1 MQRQQKRPENLNV
14 GIYCRLS
21 KDDGN
26 LGVSGSIQNQ
36 REFLTDYVI
45 KNGWNL
51 VNIYIDDG
59 YSGTN
64 FDRPGFQKLISDVER
79 KKINCVITKD
89 LSRLGRNYVKSGY
102 YIEEYF
108 PRNNIRYIAVNDNYD
123 TEIEAN
129 NDFGPFKNIINEWY
143 AKDISKK
150 VKFSLHA
157 MQKRGD
163 PKRVAHV
170 LYGYMQD
177 QNGVRIP
184 DPVTGPVI
192 RKIFEIYVETKSTLR
207 VVEYLKEN
215 KIYCPAYHQYTVSGY
230 MKHIFDNCD
239 EERKYKWN
247 NNVVRSIIS
256 NQEYLGHYITHKQER
271 LSFKLK
277 ITRRCEETYL
287 FKNKYEPLVTEELFL
302 AANKIK
308 DVYREKFKEKDDNIF
323 QKLLYCETCGKRLC
337 FHVKDYI
344 KSDYSKARY
353 YCRNNACSEHAYIPK
368 VLITEIVT
376 KEIKSICEYILSN
389 KDAFVRFAI
398 NYTNDEE
405 LQKQVIEQNNNEA
418 LLEKKAKLEKYIE
431 GAFKAKLEGD
441 LTEDMYHNI
450 VTGYKNELSQIIQ
463 KLSFQAP
470 VEKFVDYENE
480 ARYFIESLE
489 SIADF
494 DELTT
499 DIVATFCD
507 AIYVK
512 TIKENRVAKEYKVRI
527 CFGPLDD
534 CIKGFLNHEC

>member
-1 MQRQQKRPENLNV
+1 MQRQIRRNETVNV

-21 KDDGN
+21 RDDGN
-26 LGVSGSIQNQ
+26 LGDSGSIQNQ
-36 REFLTDYVI
+36 REFLTEYVI

-64 FDRPGFQKLISDVER
+64 FDRPGFQKLISDIER

-102 YIEEYF
+102 YLEEYF
-108 PRNNIRYIAVNDNYD
+108 PKNKIRYIAVNDNYD
-123 TEIEAN
+123 TDIETN

-163 PKRVAHV
+163 PRRVAHV

-177 QNGVRIP
+177 KDGVRIP
-184 DPVTGPVI
+184 DPTTAPVV
-192 RKIFEIYVETKSTLR
+192 RLIFEKYIETKSTCK
-207 VVEYLKEN
+207 VINYLIEN

-230 MKHIFDNCD
+230 MKHIFENCD
-239 EERKYKWN
+239 EERKYRWN
-247 NNVVRSIIS
+247 NTSIKAIIE
-256 NQEYLGHYITHKQER
+256 NPEYLGHYITHKQER

-277 ITRRCEETYL
+277 ITRRCEETYM
-287 FKNKYEPLVTEELFL
+287 FENKYEPLVTQELFE

-308 DVYREKFKEKDDNIF
+308 TVYRDKYKVKDENLF

-353 YCRNNACSEHAYIPK
+353 YCRNRACSEHAYIPK
-368 VLITEIVT
+368 SLIVEIVT
-376 KEIKSICEYILSN
+376 KEIKDICDYILN
-389 KDAFVRFAI
+389 RKDEFINFAI
-398 NYTNDEE
+398 TYTSDEE
-405 LQKQVIEQNNNEA
+405 LQKQVIEQNNNDL
-418 LLEKKAKLEKYIE
+418 LLEKKKKLERYIE

-441 LTEDMYHNI
+441 LTEEMYQNI
-450 VTGYKNELSQIIQ
+450 VTGYKSELSQIIQ
-463 KLSFQAP
+463 KLTYQAP
-470 VEKFVDYENE
+470 VDNFIDYESE
-480 ARYFIESLE
+480 AKHYIECLE
-489 SIADF
+489 DIADF
-494 DELTT
+494 NELTT
-499 DIVATFCD
+499 DIISTFCD
-507 AIYVK
+507 AIYIK
-512 TIKENRVAKEYKVRI
+512 TTKERGVAKEYKVRI
-527 CFGPLDD
+527 CFGALDD
-534 CIKGFLNHEC
+534 CIRGFLNYE